1 MRFGACVFL
10 ACLFLTSCGH
20 APRIPAA
27 GDLFGQHVRT
37 TVDSEAARYYLEN
50 YLQGKDENRDLSSK
64 IDALHR
70 EYGRSTPSREDL
82 SALSRV
88 FSVDFAALFLAHRLL
103 TDECNRALN
112 ASFASYLQSEA
123 GVDPA
128 IVSSYV
134 VLFVPGWE
142 YVRNGPQTGA
152 DFAKPRALVS
162 RFGLENH
169 LVEIPPTGSVERN
182 ATVLA
187 SEIARRSRSGKKII
201 LAGASSA
208 GPAIHLVLGE
218 MLSEKD
224 RNSVKAW
231 LNLGGILQ
239 GSPLVDHLEARPW
252 LFSPIVWLKGWDKE
266 AIRSMS
272 TRRSRSRFA
281 RLDMGSGILVVNY
294 LGVPLSGQL
303 SRFSRDQY
311 PILSSD
317 GPNDGLTMLADAI
330 APNSLTIVALGS
342 DHFFAED
349 PRIDEKTVALMKLML
364 AYVETSGSS
373 RCPRPTLGFPRILG
387 MSRPVSL
394 LRRKVVPNTLY

>member
-1 MRFGACVFL
+1 MSNAMSERTKWRRPSVPGGCVIL
-10 ACLFLTSCGH
+10 AYLFLTSCSY
-20 APRIPAA
+20 APRVPAA

-37 TVDSEAARYYLEN
+37 TVDSEVARYYLEN
-50 YLQGKDENRDLSSK
+50 YLQGEDENHALSGR

-70 EYGRSTPSREDL
+70 EYVRSPPSREDL

-112 ASFASYLQSEA
+112 QSFASYLQFEA
-123 GVDPA
+123 GVNPG

-134 VLFVPGWE
+134 VLFVPGWD
-142 YVRNGPQTGA
+142 YARNGHVTGA
-152 DFAKPRALVS
+152 DFAKPRELVS

-169 LVEIPPTGSVERN
+169 LVELPPTGSVERN

-201 LAGASSA
+201 LASASSA
-208 GPAIHLVLGE
+208 GPAVQLVLGE
-218 MLSEKD
+218 MLSERD
-224 RNSVKAW
+224 QHSVKAW

-239 GSPLVDHLEARPW
+239 GSPLVDYLEARPW
-252 LFSPIVWLKGWDKE
+252 LFSPIVWLKGWEKE

-272 TRRSRSRFA
+272 TSRSRSRFA

-294 LGVPLSGQL
+294 LGIPLSGQL
-303 SRFSRDQY
+303 SRFSRDNY

-317 GPNDGLTMLADAI
+317 GPNDGLTLLADAI
-330 APNSLTIVALGS
+330 APNSLTIVAVGS

-349 PRIDEKTVALMKLML
+349 PQIDEKTVALMKLML
-364 AYVETSGSS
+364 AYVESDITSGSS
-373 RCPRPTLGFPRILG
+373 RCPRLRIG
-387 MSRPVSL
+387 HG
-394 LRRKVVPNTLY
+394 